1 MTNEEQ
7 NVTEEELLT
16 VEEMVYGAHDKVDA
30 LIELLIEKNVFTE
43 EEYADKLQQILAE
56 YDDGEEADEEDSE

>member
-43 EEYADKLQQILAE
+43 EEYAEKLQQILAE